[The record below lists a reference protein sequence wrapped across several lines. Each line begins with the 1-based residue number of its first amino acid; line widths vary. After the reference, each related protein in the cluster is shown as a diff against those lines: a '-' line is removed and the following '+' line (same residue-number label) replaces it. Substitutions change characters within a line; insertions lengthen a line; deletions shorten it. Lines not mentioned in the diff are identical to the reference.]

1 MYAKGININNMKT
14 VPGWISKV
22 LSGLLLLALVSLTV
36 NTVLSQTV
44 LNSKY
49 LDVQLKKADA
59 YHKLSVAITD
69 ELVHNTTSMD
79 PELSAKVQSIVTPEV
94 LEQRIPG
101 ALQQLED
108 YAKNGGTP
116 PQIDISDLVAQ
127 ARAAGVDIPADSGLD
142 KPITLGQVGS
152 YQVQPP
158 SKTAKLVN
166 TLMVVAAVVLT
177 VALVLVCWLR
187 RDFRAL
193 AIVATMYGSLLV
205 LLAALLWFAPDVFA
219 SRIHLAAA
227 NAFVAVTQDI
237 ATAIAKDIAR
247 RFATIGAISLALGIP
262 TWILLA
268 VIRKRSNKTPANT
281 KAPGQQAT
289 YVTRR

>member
-1 MYAKGININNMKT
+1 MKT

-22 LSGLLLLALVSLTV
+22 LSSLLVLVLAVVTV
-36 NTVLSQTV
+36 NLVLSQTV

-166 TLMVVAAVVLT
+166 TLMIVVAVVLT
-177 VALVLVCWLR
+177 AALVFVCWLR

-193 AIVATMYGSLLV
+193 AVVATVYGAILLAV
-205 LLAALLWFAPDVFA
+205 AALLWFAPDLLA
-219 SRIHLAAA
+219 SRIHLATA
-227 NAFVAVTQDI
+227 NAFVAVTQDV
-237 ATAIAKDIAR
+237 ATAIAKDIAK

-268 VIRKRSNKTPANT
+268 LIRKRSNRGLVNT
-281 KAPGQQAT
+281 KISSQQVPYA
-289 YVTRR
+289 TRR